1 MGPGRAGRGGLEF
14 ILPTDRAEAPPGIDE
29 AKRLTA
35 ARTLISG
42 PGPVVI
48 AALEA
53 SEWLTLI
60 PVLSL
65 EYLEDAI

>member
-42 PGPVVI
+42 PVVI

-53 SEWLTLI
+53 
-60 PVLSL
+60 V
-65 EYLEDAI
+65 A

>member
-42 PGPVVI
+42 PVVI

-53 SEWLTLI
+53 SEWLTLM